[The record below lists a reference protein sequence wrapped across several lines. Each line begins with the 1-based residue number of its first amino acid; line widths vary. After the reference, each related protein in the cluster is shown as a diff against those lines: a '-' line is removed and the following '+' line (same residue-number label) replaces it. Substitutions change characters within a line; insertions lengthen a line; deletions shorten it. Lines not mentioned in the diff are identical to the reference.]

1 MKSKARVG
9 KVSGRRS
16 RQEGLRMWSK
26 LQFRMTISYLVVT
39 VVIVLLLEFLI
50 GLVISLILTSSLVD
64 DVVLNT
70 ARQTAHAYALQA
82 AVNAGGTTLD
92 PRSTFQPGV
101 PSSIAL
107 PGDDSSQRIPL
118 ISDGVS
124 YISHPASSQV
134 VAFALLI
141 APNGR
146 VLASSYPARYP
157 ISTPVAHLL
166 PKQANLISSALAG
179 RTGSMVDD
187 TSPVHVISTVE
198 PVLNKSKQPVG
209 AVYVQMPTGI
219 PVDNL
224 WSFVGD
230 WARSAPAWLL
240 LLLPFGAL
248 FGVLAT
254 RNIVRR
260 IHRLVG
266 ATAEF
271 AKGDYSQRVPVTR
284 RDEIG
289 QLERQF
295 NQMAEQ
301 MIASIEEKQRLTE
314 QHARLEERARFEQE
328 LQTAQYIQR
337 ALLPKDVPALPGWR
351 LMPFYRP
358 AREVGGDLYDFI
370 PFEDGRLG
378 IVIGDVTDKGI
389 PAALIMATTCTM
401 LRTAAQATDS
411 PGEVLAR
418 VNDLLYAETPSRM
431 FVTCFYAILDPA
443 SGRLCYANAGQDL
456 PFRRQADEV
465 HELHARGMPL
475 GLMPAMVY
483 EEQEV
488 ILAPGEYILFYS
500 DGLVEA
506 HNPGREMFGFPRLK
520 TLLAEHA
527 DWASLID
534 YLLNELRCFTGEAWE
549 QVDDVTLVALQRAQ
563 TPQEEVSPA

>member
-1 MKSKARVG
+1 MKNQARAG
-9 KVSGRRS
+9 KVLGRRG

-26 LQFRMTISYLVVT
+26 LQFRMTISYLQVM

-50 GLVISLILTSSLVD
+50 FLVISLILTSPLD
-64 DVVLNT
+64 YVVRNT
-70 ARQTAHAYALQA
+70 AKQTAHAYALAA
-82 AVNAGGTTLD
+82 AVYAGGTTLD
-92 PRSTFQPGV
+92 PHSTFQPGS

-107 PGDDSSQRIPL
+107 PEDASSPPIPF

-124 YISHPASSQV
+124 YIPGPASSQA

-157 ISTPVAHLL
+157 ISTPIAHLL
-166 PKQANLISSALAG
+166 PRQASLISNALAG
-179 RTGSMVDD
+179 SPGSIVDD
-187 TSPVHVISTVE
+187 SSQDHVFSTVE
-198 PVLNKSKQPVG
+198 PVLNKSKQPIG
-209 AVYVQMPTGI
+209 ALFVQMPTGI
-219 PVDNL
+219 PGNNFGSLVGVWA
-224 WSFVGD
+224 WS
-230 WARSAPAWLL
+230 ALAWLL
-240 LLLPFGAL
+240 LLLPIGAL
-248 FGVLAT
+248 LGVLST
-254 RNIVRR
+254 HNIVRR

-271 AKGDYSQRVPVTR
+271 AKGDYSQRVRVTR

-301 MIASIEEKQRLTE
+301 MLASIEEKQRLTE
-314 QHARLEERARFEQE
+314 QHARLEERARMEQE

-337 ALLPKDVPALPGWR
+337 ALLPKDVPALPGWQ

-358 AREVGGDLYDFI
+358 ARKVGGDLYDFI

-401 LRTAAQATDS
+401 LRTAALATDS

-418 VNDLLYAETPSRM
+418 VNDLLYAGTPSRM
-431 FVTCFYAILDPA
+431 FVTCFYAILDPY
-443 SGRLCYANAGQDL
+443 SGRLHYANAGQDL
-456 PFRRQADEV
+456 PYRRQADEV
-465 HELHARGMPL
+465 RELRARGMPL

-483 EEQEV
+483 EEHEV

-534 YLLNELRCFTGEAWE
+534 FLLNELRGFTGEAWE
-549 QVDDVTLVALQRAQ
+549 QEDDVTLVTLQRTQ
-563 TPQEEVSPA
+563 TL

>member
-1 MKSKARVG
+1 M
-9 KVSGRRS
+9 
-16 RQEGLRMWSK
+16 
-26 LQFRMTISYLVVT
+26 I
-39 VVIVLLLEFLI
+39 
-50 GLVISLILTSSLVD
+50 
-64 DVVLNT
+64 
-70 ARQTAHAYALQA
+70 
-82 AVNAGGTTLD
+82 
-92 PRSTFQPGV
+92 
-101 PSSIAL
+101 
-107 PGDDSSQRIPL
+107 DDSSQ
-118 ISDGVS
+118 G
-124 YISHPASSQV
+124 
-134 VAFALLI
+134 
-141 APNGR
+141 
-146 VLASSYPARYP
+146 
-157 ISTPVAHLL
+157 
-166 PKQANLISSALAG
+166 
-179 RTGSMVDD
+179 
-187 TSPVHVISTVE
+187 HVISTVE
-198 PVLNKSKQPVG
+198 PVLNKSKQPIG
-209 AVYVQMPTGI
+209 ALYVQMPTGI
-219 PVDNL
+219 PSSNFG
-224 WSFVGD
+224 SFVRFLA
-230 WARSAPAWLL
+230 WSALFWLF
-240 LLLPFGAL
+240 LLLPIGAL
-248 FGVLAT
+248 FGVLST
-254 RNIVRR
+254 HNIVRR

-271 AKGDYSQRVPVTR
+271 ANGDYSQRVPVTR

-314 QHARLEERARFEQE
+314 QHARLEERARMEQE
-328 LQTAQYIQR
+328 LQTARYIQR
-337 ALLPKDVPALPGWR
+337 ALLPKDVPALPGWQ

-401 LRTAAQATDS
+401 LRTAALATDS

-418 VNDLLYAETPSRM
+418 VNDLLYAGTPSRM

-465 HELHARGMPL
+465 RELRARGMPL
-475 GLMPAMVY
+475 GLMPAMAY

-534 YLLNELRCFTGEAWE
+534 YLLDELKGFTGEAWE
-549 QVDDVTLVALQRAQ
+549 QEDDVTLVALQRAQ

>member
-1 MKSKARVG
+1 MKT
-9 KVSGRRS
+9 KVRAEKPLGRRS
-16 RQEGLRMWSK
+16 QREGLRMWSK
-26 LQFRMTISYLVVT
+26 LQFRMAISFLGVT
-39 VVIVLLLEFLI
+39 VVIVLLLELLI
-50 GLVISLILTSSLVD
+50 VLTISLILTSPLVD
-64 DVVLNT
+64 DVVSNT
-70 ARQTAHAYALQA
+70 AKQTAHAYALQA
-82 AVNAGGTTLD
+82 AVYAGGTTLD
-92 PRSTFQPGV
+92 PRSTFQPGS

-107 PGDDSSQRIPL
+107 PGDDSSQRIPF

-124 YISHPASSQV
+124 YISRSAPSQTV
-134 VAFALLI
+134 SFALLV

-157 ISTPVAHLL
+157 VSTPVAHLL
-166 PKQANLISSALAG
+166 SKQAILISNALAG
-179 RTGSMVDD
+179 SAGNMVEN
-187 TSPVHVISTVE
+187 TSQGHVVSTVE
-198 PVLNKSKQPVG
+198 PVRNKSNQPIG

-219 PVDNL
+219 PGDL
-224 WSFVGD
+224 LLSFVGV
-230 WARSAPAWLL
+230 WARSAPASLL

-248 FGVLAT
+248 FGLLTT
-254 RNIVRR
+254 RGIVRR

-271 AKGDYSQRVPVTR
+271 ANGDYTQRVPVTR

-289 QLERQF
+289 QLETQF
-295 NQMAEQ
+295 NQMAAQ

-328 LQTAQYIQR
+328 LQTAQFIQR
-337 ALLPKDVPALPGWR
+337 ALLPKDMPALPGWR

-411 PGEVLAR
+411 PGAVLAR

-443 SGRLCYANAGQDL
+443 SGRMCYANAGHDL
-456 PFRRQADEV
+456 PYRRQANEV
-465 HELHARGMPL
+465 GELHARGMPL

-534 YLLNELRCFTGEAWE
+534 YLLNELKGFTGEAWE
-549 QVDDVTLVALQRAQ
+549 QEDDVTLVTLQRTQ
-563 TPQEEVSPA
+563 TPKRQEE

>member
-1 MKSKARVG
+1 MV
-9 KVSGRRS
+9 
-16 RQEGLRMWSK
+16 
-26 LQFRMTISYLVVT
+26 
-39 VVIVLLLEFLI
+39 
-50 GLVISLILTSSLVD
+50 
-64 DVVLNT
+64 
-70 ARQTAHAYALQA
+70 
-82 AVNAGGTTLD
+82 
-92 PRSTFQPGV
+92 
-101 PSSIAL
+101 
-107 PGDDSSQRIPL
+107 DDSSR
-118 ISDGVS
+118 G
-124 YISHPASSQV
+124 
-134 VAFALLI
+134 
-141 APNGR
+141 
-146 VLASSYPARYP
+146 
-157 ISTPVAHLL
+157 
-166 PKQANLISSALAG
+166 
-179 RTGSMVDD
+179 
-187 TSPVHVISTVE
+187 HVFSTVE
-198 PVLNKSKQPVG
+198 PVLNKSKQPIG
-209 AVYVQMPTGI
+209 ALYVQMPTGI
-219 PVDNL
+219 PADNFGSL
-224 WSFVGD
+224 VGG
-230 WARSAPAWLL
+230 WAWSAPAWLL
-240 LLLPFGAL
+240 LLLPIGAL
-248 FGVLAT
+248 FGVLST

-271 AKGDYSQRVPVTR
+271 AHGDYSQRVRVTR

-337 ALLPKDVPALPGWR
+337 ALLPKDVPAFPGWQ
-351 LMPFYRP
+351 LMPLYRP

-401 LRTAAQATDS
+401 LRTAAQTTDS

-418 VNDLLYAETPSRM
+418 VNELLYAGTPARM
-431 FVTCFYAILDPA
+431 FVTCFYAILDPC
-443 SGRLCYANAGQDL
+443 SGRLHYANAGQDL

-465 HELHARGMPL
+465 RELRARGMPL

-483 EEQEV
+483 EEHEV
-488 ILAPGEYILFYS
+488 VVAHGEYILFYS

-534 YLLNELRCFTGEAWE
+534 FLLNELRGFTGEAWE
-549 QVDDVTLVALQRAQ
+549 QEDDVTLVTLQRTQ
-563 TPQEEVSPA
+563 TL